1 MSVSVI
7 LHEVTGA
14 SDAEQEF
21 IRKSVG
27 MLRQAVQTPGFG
39 SSVRQAE
46 YSSASWQGK
55 HGGLRELDGD
65 AIWERIAQGREC
77 GQCADHTLDL
87 AIEVA
92 DLPGPETCAA
102 GEKALIGST
111 RIGTLPIRSARWFL
125 QRCMER
131 GDRVNF
137 ASHIMHQWMH
147 VSGFVHSRGGDG
159 KDAPSVVARLV
170 RRTLESEHGE
180 HIQADITALLT
191 LNEDG
196 CDCCRE
202 NAGLVSEEAP
212 RAA

>member
-7 LHEVTGA
+7 LHEITGA

-21 IRKSVG
+21 IRKAVG
-27 MLRQAVQTPGFG
+27 MLRTAVQTPGFG

-92 DLPGPETCAA
+92 DLPGPDS
-102 GEKALIGST
+102 GNALIGST
-111 RIGTLPIRSARWFL
+111 RLGTLPIRSARWFL
-125 QRCMER
+125 QRCMDR
-131 GDRVNF
+131 GDLVNY
-137 ASHIMHQWMH
+137 AAHIMHQWMH
-147 VSGFVHSRGGDG
+147 VSGFVHRRDGEG

-170 RRTLESEHGE
+170 RRTLEVEHGD

-202 NAGLVSEEAP
+202 DASVTLGEAS